1 VKLTT
6 TKLFV
11 GLFVITAL
19 AVIGGLLWMT
29 SSEQDDGSV
38 RGPARA
44 ISRMRQ
50 RQRALA
56 LEEARS
62 NARAL
67 ENATH
72 DLGLS
77 GAAAK

>member
-11 GLFVITAL
+11 GLFVVTVV
-19 AVIGGLLWMT
+19 AVIAGLLWMS
-29 SSEQDDGSV
+29 SSEQDDQTV
-38 RGPARA
+38 RGPARL
-44 ISRMRQ
+44 ISKMRQ
-50 RQRALA
+50 RQKQLA
-56 LEEARS
+56 VEEARS
-62 NARAL
+62 NAQAL

-77 GAAAK
+77 GAATK